1 MVVYPRWRGEL
12 FCALAFCWLSR
23 GLSPLARGTLCRC
36 QHCWRVIRFIPAGAG
51 NTVPRIISLSSST
64 VYPRW
69 RGEHS
74 ASLMPII
81 GLGGLSPLARGTR
94 RQRIVRLPL
103 HRFIPAGAGNTST
116 LSITTDREPVYPRW
130 RGEHPNGSA
139 LSYPQIGLSP
149 LARGTLKVLKN
160 IGFRTRFIPAGAG
173 NTGVIPIAARNAAVY
188 PRWRGEHYF
197 CNAQRYSRIGLS
209 PLARGTL
216 AKQTSGYA
224 WCRFIPAGAGNTK
237 FILIN
242 TAFVSVYPRWRG
254 EHFTTIGGHATAHGL
269 SPLARGTQIWGAP
282 LMKSKRFIPAG
293 AGNTAADSR
302 AGHHRPVYPRWRGE
316 HPFIFVSSWRD
327 LGLSPLARG
336 TRTKYPSLNPR
347 RRFIPAGAGNTIE
360 TFHAIKQAAVYPRW
374 RGEHLLIKWR
384 ARCVYGL
391 SPLARGTP
399 VVRY

>member
-1 MVVYPRWRGEL
+1 MVETQN
-12 FCALAFCWLSR
+12 F
-23 GLSPLARGTLCRC
+23 
-36 QHCWRVIRFIPAGAG
+36 RFIPAGAG
-51 NTVPRIISLSSST
+51 NT
-64 VYPRW
+64 
-69 RGEHS
+69 
-74 ASLMPII
+74 A
-81 GLGGLSPLARGTR
+81 PLKICTKA
-94 RQRIVRLPL
+94 I
-103 HRFIPAGAGNTST
+103 
-116 LSITTDREPVYPRW
+116 
-130 RGEHPNGSA
+130 
-139 LSYPQIGLSP
+139 
-149 LARGTLKVLKN
+149 
-160 IGFRTRFIPAGAG
+160 
-173 NTGVIPIAARNAAVY
+173 AVY

-224 WCRFIPAGAGNTK
+224 WCRFIPAGAGNTSC
-237 FILIN
+237 LMC
-242 TAFVSVYPRWRG
+242 RWP
-254 EHFTTIGGHATAHGL
+254 GGT
-269 SPLARGTQIWGAP
+269 
-282 LMKSKRFIPAG
+282 
-293 AGNTAADSR
+293 
-302 AGHHRPVYPRWRGE
+302 VYPRWRGE

>member
-23 GLSPLARGTLCRC
+23 GLSPLARGTLCRCQHCWRVIRFIPAGAGNTVPRIISLSSSTVYPRWRGEHSASLMPIIGLGGLSPLARGTLCRC

-149 LARGTLKVLKN
+149 LARGTQSDAIDAL
-160 IGFRTRFIPAGAG
+160 IDARFIPAGAG
-173 NTGVIPIAARNAAVY
+173 NTEGAEEYRIQNAVY
-188 PRWRGEHYF
+188 PRWRGEHQLSDVSL
-197 CNAQRYSRIGLS
+197 AWRHGLS
-209 PLARGTL
+209 PLARGTPVHIRFL
-216 AKQTSGYA
+216 VARS
-224 WCRFIPAGAGNTK
+224 RFIPAGAGNTD
-237 FILIN
+237 
-242 TAFVSVYPRWRG
+242 
-254 EHFTTIGGHATAHGL
+254 
-269 SPLARGTQIWGAP
+269 QI
-282 LMKSKRFIPAG
+282 
-293 AGNTAADSR
+293 
-302 AGHHRPVYPRWRGE
+302 PVPQ
-316 HPFIFVSSWRD
+316 S
-327 LGLSPLARG
+327 
-336 TRTKYPSLNPR
+336 TPS
-347 RRFIPAGAGNTIE
+347 
-360 TFHAIKQAAVYPRW
+360 VYPRW